1 MPNHLPVPSDLQH
14 LIEKRETDD
23 RRGKERRSDQDRR
36 IADLD
41 PSGAVESPE
50 DLDDPPVAD
59 RRTGDERRGDG
70 DRREAA
76 RRQPDVESLPPD
88 PPE

>member
-1 MPNHLPVPSDLQH
+1 MPNHLPVPSELQH

-23 RRGKERRSDQDRR
+23 RREKERRSDQDRR
-36 IADLD
+36 IADLG

-50 DLDDPPVAD
+50 EPDPPVAD